1 MSNINETETSI
12 LAEAEK
18 EPKKPVKIKNNLS
31 MPRSRKI
38 FIALMLAYPILHFLV
53 FWLYVNINTFVISFQ
68 RFSYTSG
75 KYVFVGM
82 MNYINFFHN
91 LGLSSSATLR
101 HAIVNSILYLPFNNF
116 ILLPV
121 SVICAYFLFKKVF
134 MHRVFRVVFF
144 FPSIISIVVLTMCF
158 SFMFNTQF
166 GPVVDILR
174 SMGLSSWVP
183 SNGFFGTPGLAQV
196 MIFLYC
202 LWAGIGYNVVLLTGA
217 ISRIPTEVL
226 EAGMLDGITM
236 RREMVSVVVPLIFP
250 TISTLFIMGSM
261 VMFTLF
267 LQPMLL
273 TSGGPNGTTYTIAY
287 YIVDMVNNNRLEEAA
302 TAGILFSIVGIP
314 VVQLIKWGMEKI
326 TPQVDF

>member
-1 MSNINETETSI
+1 MPKERIVSGVKEKDGQ
-12 LAEAEK
+12 LAQRH
-18 EPKKPVKIKNNLS
+18 KIKNNLS

-53 FWLYVNINTFVISFQ
+53 FWLYININTFVISFE
-68 RFSYTSG
+68 RFSFTEG
-75 KYVFVGM
+75 KNVFVGFL
-82 MNYINFFHN
+82 NYELFFRN

-116 ILLPV
+116 ILLPI

-134 MHRVFRVVFF
+134 AHRVFRVVFF

-166 GPVVDILR
+166 GPVVKILQALGWE
-174 SMGLSSWVP
+174 SLIP
-183 SNGFFGTPGLAQV
+183 PNGFFGTPGLTQG

-217 ISRIPTEVL
+217 ITRIPEEVL
-226 EAGMLDGITM
+226 EAGKLDGIPM
-236 RREMVSVVVPLIFP
+236 RKELFMVVVPLIFP
-250 TISTLFIMGSM
+250 TISTLFITGSM
-261 VMFTLF
+261 VVFTLF

-273 TSGGPNGTTYTIAY
+273 ANGGPNGTTYTIAY

-302 TAGILFSIVGIP
+302 TAGIIFSIIGIP
-314 VVQLIKWGMEKI
+314 IVQLIKWLMEKI